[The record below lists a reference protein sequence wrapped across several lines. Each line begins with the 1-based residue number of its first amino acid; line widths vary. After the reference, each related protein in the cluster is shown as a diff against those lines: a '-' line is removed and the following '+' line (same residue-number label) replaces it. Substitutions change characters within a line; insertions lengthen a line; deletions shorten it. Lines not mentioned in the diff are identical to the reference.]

1 MLSVHLRPVGE
12 DGAIGPALGTA
23 FLRDGTVVYEG
34 ATMLAEQLAAIAA
47 RFRITETEALTR
59 LAVDGW
65 SNGKMVISAD
75 AG

>member
-1 MLSVHLRPVGE
+1 MLSVHLRPVDD

-23 FLRDGTVVYEG
+23 FLRDGAVVYEG
-34 ATMLAEQLAAIAA
+34 STVLAEVVAALAQ
-47 RFRITETEALTR
+47 RFGLDEKGVLTR
-59 LAVDGW
+59 LVVDGW